1 MKHTQH
7 TIFSKTNQAL
17 STHLWAPDQKAL
29 CVLIIVHGM
38 AEHILRYEDFARAL
52 TERQVAVVGMD
63 LPGHGH
69 SAQEGFGY
77 FAKKDGMLYV
87 EECILQLKDFAKQ
100 HYPFAPLFLLGH
112 SMGSFF
118 ARDIAAKFPDDIDG
132 FIFSGTAGSNKIL
145 GLAKALA
152 RGQMLLQ
159 GAKKDG
165 TTLHKMAF
173 GPYNKPFYPNRTDYD
188 WLSSDESVVDRYIA
202 DEKCGFV
209 FTASGFYDLFS
220 VLQAISRPHWATSL
234 DRTKPYLLLSGM
246 MDPVGD
252 LGKGVKEVHDRM
264 VKAKIANLSLLLY
277 AQGRHE
283 MLNEVNK
290 TEVYEDICR
299 FIEKNILDVKK

>member
-1 MKHTQH
+1 
-7 TIFSKTNQAL
+7 
-17 STHLWAPDQKAL
+17 
-29 CVLIIVHGM
+29 
-38 AEHILRYEDFARAL
+38 
-52 TERQVAVVGMD
+52 
-63 LPGHGH
+63 
-69 SAQEGFGY
+69 
-77 FAKKDGMLYV
+77 
-87 EECILQLKDFAKQ
+87 
-100 HYPFAPLFLLGH
+100 
-112 SMGSFF
+112 MGSFF